1 MSFALDSDYHA
12 GGRRETCNTYISVMS
27 AYARPAKNQGYDLQA
42 AINQIPSGDIF
53 ILLGDFN
60 ACVGKRD
67 AEDDIWKRLGGKH
80 GLGSCNEAGEKS
92 LEFSV
97 PLIISQSRTPG
108 LRRIWNIR

>member
-1 MSFALDSDYHA
+1 
-12 GGRRETCNTYISVMS
+12 MS
-27 AYARPAKNQGYDLQA
+27 AYARSAKAPPRIKGEFMDDLQ
-42 AINQIPSGDIF
+42 NQIPSGDIF

-60 ACVGKRD
+60 ECVGKSD
-67 AEDDIWKRLGGKH
+67 AEDDNWKGVGGKH

-108 LRRIWNIR
+108 LRKIWNIR